1 MKTRFLCAAA
11 LALVAFATPATF
23 QSADAREPLTDEQM
37 DDARGGILVAG
48 NLAFEF
54 GAVMKTYEDGALA
67 LQTQVNWTPEGPQV
81 SQIVGPDV
89 TSINTPA
96 GQALANSANVALN
109 SALKNSQS
117 AFITSSGAALVQNV
131 DSNQVLNAVL
141 NTASNHTF
149 RTDTDVTLVLP
160 GYATTQAGM
169 SQGLA
174 ASRIADEMSQV
185 LNFSH

>member
-1 MKTRFLCAAA
+1 MKTRPMLAAA
-11 LALVAFATPATF
+11 FAVLAFAAPAAF
-23 QSADAREPLTDEQM
+23 QPAAAREQLSDEEM

-89 TSINTPA
+89 ASINSPA
-96 GQALANSANVALN
+96 GAELAANANVAL
-109 SALKNSQS
+109 SAALKNSQS
-117 AFITSSGAALVQNV
+117 AFVTSSGTALVQNIT
-131 DSNQVLNAVL
+131 DNQVLNAVL
-141 NTASNHTF
+141 NTASNHDI
-149 RTDTDVTLVLP
+149 RTDTSLTLVLP
-160 GYATTQAGM
+160 GFASAQAGM

-174 ASRIADEMSQV
+174 AMRIADEMTQV